1 MIQLIINDKDN
12 TVYTTWILKIN
23 KDSRKIKNKN
33 GQEKIYYSYFTSF
46 PQELYE
52 FLEIKED
59 YVYLVKEYN
68 EDYEIILTD
77 TAPTLPIIS
86 IKSKLITRRKNH
98 NKNNRIPTT
107 SFTLPKKIFNN
118 MEEYK
123 EDKFTL
129 HPRLKDKYRNKVG
142 VISIQ
147 LIK

>member
-1 MIQLIINDKDN
+1 VIQLVVNDKDN

-23 KDSRKIKNKN
+23 RDSRKIKNKN

-52 FLEIKED
+52 FLDIKED
-59 YVYLVKEYN
+59 YVYLIKEYN

-77 TAPTLPIIS
+77 TAPNLPIIS
-86 IKSKLITRRKNH
+86 VKAKLITRRKNY

-118 MEEYK
+118 LDEYK
-123 EDKFTL
+123 EVKFTL

>member
-123 EDKFTL
+123 EVKFTL

>member
-123 EDKFTL
+123 EVKFTL
-129 HPRLKDKYRNKVG
+129 HPRLKDKYRNKLG
-142 VISIQ
+142 IISIK